1 MKFKLIIFA
10 VMLFVCILFCG
21 CSPET
26 HTDIDGSKPTV
37 GAVNGNDSEQAE
49 PNSAQTQE
57 PSAPITYE
65 SCEFV
70 YQMKELPHNPDA
82 HVGLHYEN
90 GEIGLFQGYYQGNVI
105 TSDTRIEE
113 VFFDIDGN
121 YLREEK
127 YTARDRYEQ
136 NQAPLLHGSYWFEE
150 DGQSYFLYVAPAA
163 ESEYL
168 DLQLKDTNGNVT
180 QTFTSD
186 VQCNGCE
193 QYMLNDSYFMVV
205 PYTVSQLQTLYVF
218 DRDLNIVADQQIN
231 VTVFKRVTMLSETK
245 ALLFMEGGYAYEY
258 DIANNQITRAM
269 LYEDTNEARR
279 AVNKLFTSDAAYLIC
294 NEGIYVQRGGE
305 QSLICDFARSYVS
318 VNDLEFIETLPN
330 DRFLIKFN
338 DLFLGKTIYA
348 IYMPTEEKERPAREE
363 VRIALIG
370 NSFSPIGEYSIVN
383 RAVTYFNRNNDTYVA
398 TLTDY
403 DYLGCFRED
412 GSRDEKNMITRRE
425 SLFTQDILDGVYHD
439 VYLFGQQYD
448 DYKRLQD
455 KGVFRDMSA
464 LAEDFDIIPSVQ
476 GAMLH
481 DTRMA
486 DVLYAVPF
494 TVTFNTLV
502 TTTDTLPRG
511 ESFTFD
517 RLIDIFNTLGDG
529 EALFDTDASQTLE
542 KIMLSDYLDRANN
555 TCSYDSAEFIR
566 AISFLSEWDKADTR
580 KLISDPT
587 VTPYQNNTVGYIQY
601 IIDTVWCYGDIID
614 ALGSGAV
621 RFLEFNV
628 TCPETVPILYSL
640 FDKLDA
646 DYNLC
651 GYPSADGGSLYM
663 IPNLLIS
670 LGDGDNPA
678 GAEAFVEMMLSE
690 TVQCSVGGFPVVRSA
705 VEARMSWGEQYFEE
719 YPLSSTDK
727 RFPSSYL
734 IRFLEASTFALAE
747 EPASATNTVTVLKP
761 EHDAVMAYFCN
772 GNTRSDGDK
781 TVHAIVDEELSA
793 AASGVR
799 SIADAAKIIQS
810 RVHIYI
816 SE

>member
-1 MKFKLIIFA
+1 MFKRFLSVLLCA
-10 VMLFVCILFCG
+10 VMLFCAG
-21 CSPET
+21 CEKTQTP
-26 HTDIDGSKPTV
+26 GGTV
-37 GAVNGNDSEQAE
+37 PGGTSVGGATAIGTDSEQVITE
-49 PNSAQTQE
+49 SVQTQE

-70 YQMKELPHNPDA
+70 YQMKELPHDPDA
-82 HVGLHYEN
+82 NVGIYYEN
-90 GEIGLFQGYYQGNVI
+90 GEIYLNQGYIKGNII
-105 TSDTRIEE
+105 TPDTKYDNK
-113 VFFDIDGN
+113 VFDTDGN
-121 YLREEK
+121 LLR
-127 YTARDRYEQ
+127 RDKGTSGDNK
-136 NQAPLLHGSYWFEE
+136 NQDLTMLRRGDYWFEE
-150 DGQSYFLYVAPAA
+150 NGQSYYLYVTPDWERNCYDLYLNDTDGNAVRVATL
-163 ESEYL
+163 SGQCGMSDEYIL
-168 DLQLKDTNGNVT
+168 N
-180 QTFTSD
+180 
-186 VQCNGCE
+186 E
-193 QYMLNDSYFMVV
+193 QYFMFI
-205 PYTVSQLQTLYVF
+205 PYTASQRLYIY
-218 DRDLNIVADQQIN
+218 DRNFNVIADQQLYQII
-231 VTVFKRVTMLSETK
+231 TGALMLSETEV
-245 ALLFMEGGYAYEY
+245 LLLTESDYTYIY
-258 DIANNQITRAM
+258 DIKKNQINEAI
-269 LYEDTNEARR
+269 LYEDTNEARKATKKFYTED
-279 AVNKLFTSDAAYLIC
+279 AVYLIC
-294 NEGIYVQRGGE
+294 EEGVYVQRGGE

-318 VNDLEFIETLPN
+318 VNDLEFIEALPN

-370 NSFSPIGEYSIVN
+370 NSFSPIGEYSVVN
-383 RAVTYFNRNNDTYVA
+383 QAVTYFNRNNDTYVA
-398 TLTDY
+398 TFTDY

-412 GSRDEKNMITRRE
+412 GSLDEKNMITRRE

-486 DVLYAVPF
+486 DMLYTVPF
-494 TVTFNTLV
+494 TVTFKTLV

-529 EALFDTDASQTLE
+529 EALFDTDASRTLE

-601 IIDTVWCYGDIID
+601 LNDTAKCYGDIID

-628 TCPETVPILYSL
+628 ICPETVPILYSL

-690 TVQCSVGGFPVVRSA
+690 TVQCSVGSFPVVRSA
-705 VEARMSWGEQYFEE
+705 VEARMSRGEQYFEE
-719 YPLSSTDK
+719 YPSSSIDK
-727 RFPSSYL
+727 RFPSSYR
-734 IRFLEASTFALAE
+734 ICFLEASTFALAE
-747 EPASATNTVTVLKP
+747 EPTSATNAVTVLKP
-761 EHDAVMAYFCN
+761 EHDAVMAFFCN
-772 GNTRSDGDK
+772 GSTRSDGDK
-781 TVHAIVDEELSA
+781 TVRAIVDEELSA

-799 SIADAAKIIQS
+799 SIADAAKLIQS
-810 RVHIYI
+810 RVFIYI
-816 SE
+816 NE